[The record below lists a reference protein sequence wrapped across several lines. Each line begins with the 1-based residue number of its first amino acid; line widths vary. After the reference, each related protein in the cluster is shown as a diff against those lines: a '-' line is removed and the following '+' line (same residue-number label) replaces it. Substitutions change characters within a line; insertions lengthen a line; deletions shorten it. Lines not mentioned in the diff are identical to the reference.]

1 MESGRWRF
9 FHRKEHAKNKEQS
22 GTTGVSGVKARSQ
35 SADRVLDERVSNG
48 KVKCSSTVDD
58 IYGFTNEWTSK
69 MPPTGRRSDSVSATK
84 TSCMSRTKSH
94 SSVYCPEK
102 TEENVNTISQLTR
115 ASRSNSKS
123 NMTNFNSDKSS
134 QESSST
140 GSGVIKWLRNSFRR
154 SRSRSNSRN
163 KDKTGKESE
172 DSGFHDSMNSN
183 SATKHAKEK
192 LKSSAVP
199 NSPSKNAS
207 KNVSPIYQNNVK
219 KKVEL
224 FETKTTDE
232 NIPSKSLQP
241 QVDKNLSAYIENKAQ
256 GNKSGQYM
264 SAHQAALSGSNAL
277 QPGARNQEPGG
288 SSSHSGDVGDNV
300 RQATVGVDGEV
311 LHTGNM
317 RSASEAGGKEKSL
330 QHGVNDEGGVK
341 RKADGMLVTT
351 GGGKLDGHSGREGMV
366 TGKDPGHGDPWV
378 PAAGRA
384 RGGVSGV
391 SSKSSASA
399 VSRLYPNGNIRP
411 NSIATANPSSPG
423 RKTLS
428 PPPHLSILTD
438 LGPGSSTY
446 KTGQLS
452 PSRTSF
458 TLIQSSPGH
467 NRQNEAGI
475 YGPDSDPTRGR
486 TLTRRNASLLRIK
499 KSPSPPGSD
508 KQAPQ
513 QPGTPTKQAPF
524 GLRRGSPDRVPVSRI
539 PSVSSRRVDASIG
552 STLHSQAS
560 QQHIVHAQ
568 VHPHVSTG
576 QHSHHNHTGSNNAHY
591 NTTKLPSDSHHNKYT
606 TNRTTIQNGTSGG
619 VRSYRNPSQSPSRTA
634 EVLEQF
640 NKTDSDYRNQLK
652 NCDRKYYGSVTGS
665 LQNLRGASPRFRDHR
680 DYPSHRNITNEH
692 SSDDEDAPP
701 RPPLP
706 LETHFL
712 DSNSRPSSICSSSTY
727 SETMVSCKEAI
738 QKATTV
744 ITRTKS
750 PTKTHN
756 NPNDISDKIKAYE
769 QLNQNGSPSS
779 DRSSGQSSMQS
790 GERSISSELSRDRSS
805 GLSSE
810 HSSGLSKDRS
820 SGYSREQS
828 GSGLASEQSRSRSVS
843 ISDTDASSLRAA
855 ARSIISKIENVGNHG
870 SYFHLVSENQTPG
883 KSMAESGQSVAT
895 GNSGAAGQSEKTI
908 GSNESSIW
916 TESDLEHVPPKVMS
930 LPRQE
935 QECLAENYNHGPH
948 GKLYRNN
955 WQKLQDGA
963 NHLLSHPDSKTGR
976 HVAGQNLARN
986 PRRSASLSSEL
997 FTSSMTDTST
1007 LDWNSAQDVEDSIES
1022 VPDGQGK
1029 QQSGVK
1035 PVALSPVQFPPNT
1048 GHVNAVLA
1056 NSTPFQPKGRV
1067 SRSHSTTPTSKHS
1080 KQSGSRNENQRLDFD
1095 TETTVSS
1102 VYPEC
1107 IDDID
1112 PLTESKLMDSTLK
1125 TKDLNTSTG
1134 SNDTSRRGHY
1144 IKHKP
1149 SQHNIQS
1156 LAEKYKA
1163 KKVLESGGF
1172 NSHPETGPLWRS
1184 QSQPNVQEESVSI
1197 RQQLRRVPSDSL
1209 KLRRVPSESSI
1220 SSDDWSSTSS
1230 LDGGHL
1236 GNVVEAR
1243 IRKTRQTYRVQGQNY
1258 SNRRSRSQGN
1268 LAQRSKPRSM
1278 SRSQSRDRCLD
1289 GIIQPEKDYILERWW
1304 ATLGDIPATVAKDC
1318 ELHNHRTT
1326 RKNKADRQKNG
1337 K

>member
-1 MESGRWRF
+1 MESGRWRL

-58 IYGFTNEWTSK
+58 IYGFTDEWTSK
-69 MPPTGRRSDSVSATK
+69 MPPTGRRTDSVSATK

-94 SSVYCPEK
+94 SSVYGTAEK
-102 TEENVNTISQLTR
+102 SEENINTNSQLTR
-115 ASRSNSKS
+115 ASRSDSRN
-123 NMTNFNSDKSS
+123 NMTNINGDKSS
-134 QESSST
+134 QDSSST

-163 KDKTGKESE
+163 KDKTGKDSE

-183 SATKHAKEK
+183 SITKHAKEK
-192 LKSSAVP
+192 LKSAAVP

-207 KNVSPIYQNNVK
+207 KNVSPIYQNSVK

-232 NIPSKSLQP
+232 NIPSKSSQP
-241 QVDKNLSAYIENKAQ
+241 QVDKNLNAYIENKAQ
-256 GNKSGQYM
+256 SRKSGQYM
-264 SAHQAALSGSNAL
+264 SAHQAALTGSNML
-277 QPGARNQEPGG
+277 QTGAVDSEPGA
-288 SSSHSGDVGDNV
+288 SCSHSGDVGDKV
-300 RQATVGVDGEV
+300 RQATVGIDGEV
-311 LHTGNM
+311 SHTGNM
-317 RSASEAGGKEKSL
+317 RSESEAGGKEKTV

-341 RKADGMLVTT
+341 RKTGGMLVTT
-351 GGGKLDGHSGREGMV
+351 VGGKLDGHSKPREGLV
-366 TGKDPGHGDPWV
+366 TGKDPAYEDPWV
-378 PAAGRA
+378 PAAGRP
-384 RGGVSGV
+384 RGGV

-428 PPPHLSILTD
+428 PPPQLSILTD
-438 LGPGSSTY
+438 LGSGTSSY

-458 TLIQSSPGH
+458 TLIQSSPGR
-467 NRQNEAGI
+467 NPPTESGI
-475 YGPDSDPTRGR
+475 HGSDADTTRGR

-499 KSPSPPGSD
+499 KSPSPSGSD
-508 KQAPQ
+508 KQVPQ
-513 QPGTPTKQAPF
+513 QPGTPVKQAPF

-560 QQHIVHAQ
+560 HQHIVHAQ
-568 VHPHVSTG
+568 VHPNVSTG
-576 QHSHHNHTGSNNAHY
+576 QHSYLNHTGSNNAHY

-606 TNRTTIQNGTSGG
+606 TNRTNIQNATSGG
-619 VRSYRNPSQSPSRTA
+619 VRSHRNPSQSPSRTA

-640 NKTDSDYRNQLK
+640 DKIDSDYRNQLK

-665 LQNLRGASPRFRDHR
+665 LQNLHGASLRLKDHR
-680 DYPSHRNITNEH
+680 DHLNHRDITNQH

-712 DSNSRPSSICSSSTY
+712 DYNSRPSSICSSSTY

-750 PTKTHN
+750 PTKTQS
-756 NPNDISDKIKAYE
+756 NPNDITDKIKAYE
-769 QLNQNGSPSS
+769 QLNHNGSPSS
-779 DRSSGQSSMQS
+779 DRSSGQSSMPS
-790 GERSISSELSRDRSS
+790 SERSISTELSRDRSS
-805 GLSSE
+805 GHSSE
-810 HSSGLSKDRS
+810 RSSGLSKDRS
-820 SGYSREQS
+820 SGYSKEQS
-828 GSGLASEQSRSRSVS
+828 GSGVTSEQSRSRSVS

-870 SYFHLVSENQTPG
+870 SYFHVASENQNSG
-883 KSMAESGQSVAT
+883 NSMAESGQSVAA
-895 GNSGAAGQSEKTI
+895 GNSGATGQSEKTI

-935 QECLAENYNHGPH
+935 QECRVENYNHGPH

-955 WQKLQDGA
+955 WQNLQDGA
-963 NHLLSHPDSKTGR
+963 NHLLSHRDSKTGH
-976 HVAGQNLARN
+976 HVAAQNLARN

-1007 LDWNSAQDVEDSIES
+1007 LDWNSAQEVEESIES
-1022 VPDGQGK
+1022 VPDGQVK
-1029 QQSGVK
+1029 QQSGAK
-1035 PVALSPVQFPPNT
+1035 PVPLSPVHFPSNI

-1080 KQSGSRNENQRLDFD
+1080 KHSGSKNENQRLDFD
-1095 TETTVSS
+1095 TETTISS

-1107 IDDID
+1107 IDDVE

-1125 TKDLNTSTG
+1125 TKDLNTSST
-1134 SNDTSRRGHY
+1134 SNDSSRRGHY
-1144 IKHKP
+1144 IKHRSS

-1163 KKVLESGGF
+1163 KKVQESSGF
-1172 NSHPETGPLWRS
+1172 NSHPEAGPLWRS
-1184 QSQPNVQEESVSI
+1184 QSQPNVQEEGAAI
-1197 RQQLRRVPSDSL
+1197 QQPLRRVPSDSL
-1209 KLRRVPSESSI
+1209 KLRRVPSESSV

-1243 IRKTRQTYRVQGQNY
+1243 IRKTRQTYRVQGQHY

-1278 SRSQSRDRCLD
+1278 SRSQSRDRSLD
-1289 GIIQPEKDYILERWW
+1289 GIIRPEKNYILERWW

-1326 RKNKADRQKNG
+1326 RKNKADRQQNG